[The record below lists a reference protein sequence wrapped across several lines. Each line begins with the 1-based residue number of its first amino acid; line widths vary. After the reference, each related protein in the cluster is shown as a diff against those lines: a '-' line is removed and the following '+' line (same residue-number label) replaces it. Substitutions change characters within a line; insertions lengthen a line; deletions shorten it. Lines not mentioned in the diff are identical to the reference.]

1 MAGLGLRPSPLF
13 FHLASNAFPDVG
25 SVGRIEKKNRS
36 IKKNHKKSQNR
47 RPWYSRMTSKVN
59 IHRFGLTKCTIYS

>member
-25 SVGRIEKKNRS
+25 SVSRIEKKNL
-36 IKKNHKKSQNR
+36 KKTSQE
-47 RPWYSRMTSKVN
+47 V
-59 IHRFGLTKCTIYS
+59 LE